1 MGLDNRNETETQ
13 TKVIGCIKSFEG
25 FWHMSQAK
33 PNAKSRTN
41 TELDFI
47 FSVSVAEY
55 SKYAYM

>member
-1 MGLDNRNETETQ
+1 
-13 TKVIGCIKSFEG
+13 
-25 FWHMSQAK
+25 MSQAK

-47 FSVSVAEY
+47 FSDSVAEY